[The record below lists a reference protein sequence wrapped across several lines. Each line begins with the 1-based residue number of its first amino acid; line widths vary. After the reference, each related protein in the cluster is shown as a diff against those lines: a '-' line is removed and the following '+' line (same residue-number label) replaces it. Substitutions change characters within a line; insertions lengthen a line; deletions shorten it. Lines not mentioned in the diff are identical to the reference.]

1 MGTGIAP
8 TRIATGHFRVSMS
21 ESGIEKKE
29 NGKLAFQFDFF
40 DEPIRDEC
48 RD

>member
-1 MGTGIAP
+1 
-8 TRIATGHFRVSMS
+8 MS